1 VLLQDGFGLHLTNHP
16 ITFSY
21 SKNGIDVEWPL
32 GFFLNLEEEKQ
43 QNKDEKEE
51 KGEIIG
57 DNKEL

>member
-1 VLLQDGFGLHLTNHP
+1 VLLQDGFGLHLTNHL

-32 GFFLNLEEEKQ
+32 GFFLNLEKEEKAKR
-43 QNKDEKEE
+43 QNKEE

-57 DNKEL
+57 DNNEL